1 MHVGK
6 RKDASL
12 WRAHGVD
19 VDEVEQEAR
28 VCLGVLSYIGLSHP
42 HFAIHILLGLFSRF
56 GLTVLILPFPL
67 VNHFSGRT

>member
-19 VDEVEQEAR
+19 VDEVEEEAR
-28 VCLGVLSYIGLSHP
+28 VCLGVLSYIGLSRSAFCHP
-42 HFAIHILLGLFSRF
+42 YFTGIVFKIWVNGFNSPFSI
-56 GLTVLILPFPL
+56 G
-67 VNHFSGRT
+67 

>member
-19 VDEVEQEAR
+19 VDEVEEEAR
-28 VCLGVLSYIGLSHP
+28 VCLGVLSYPI
-42 HFAIHILLGLFSRF
+42 
-56 GLTVLILPFPL
+56 LILPSIFCWDCFL
-67 VNHFSGRT
+67 DLG